1 MNTETRQELF
11 NYMSNEYGLHLLE
24 NELDEIERILGDKV
38 EYAKTNCDC
47 KDKTRA
53 TTEWVCEHCGRVQK

>member
-1 MNTETRQELF
+1 MKAKERQELF
-11 NYMSNEYGLHLLE
+11 SHMSNEHGLHLLE
-24 NELDEIERILGDKV
+24 NELDEIGRIVGDKR
-38 EYAKTNCDC
+38 EYAKSNCNC